1 MNVILLKVFF
11 SMENAINS
19 RKTMP
24 PVEWWEMFG
33 DGCPELK
40 WFAIHVSSLTSS
52 SSGCELNWSTF
63 EMVIELPD
71 FICVF

>member
-1 MNVILLKVFF
+1 
-11 SMENAINS
+11 MENAINS